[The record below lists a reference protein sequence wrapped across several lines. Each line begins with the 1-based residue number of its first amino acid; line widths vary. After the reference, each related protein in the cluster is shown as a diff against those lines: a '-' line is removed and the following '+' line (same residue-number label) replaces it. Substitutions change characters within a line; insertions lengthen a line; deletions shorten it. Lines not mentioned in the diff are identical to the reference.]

1 MAFHEVDFPLPLS
14 RRVSGGPERRTDIV
28 ALISGHEERNQLWAD
43 SRRRYDAGTGLRAI
57 DDIHTLVTFF
67 EARRGRFHGFRF
79 RDPADHKSCA
89 PTAMPAAIDQ
99 AIGIGDGATVAFQLA
114 RTYDSGTS
122 DWTRTIA
129 KPVSGSVLI
138 ALDGTPQASG
148 FSVDDTTGI
157 VTFDTAPAVGIAI
170 TAGFEFDFPVRFDT
184 DRLDI
189 DLDAFAAG
197 SAPHVPLVE
206 VRV

>member
-1 MAFHEVDFPLPLS
+1 
-14 RRVSGGPERRTDIV
+14 
-28 ALISGHEERNQLWAD
+28 
-43 SRRRYDAGTGLRAI
+43 
-57 DDIHTLVTFF
+57 
-67 EARRGRFHGFRF
+67 
-79 RDPADHKSCA
+79 
-89 PTAMPAAIDQ
+89 MPAATDQ

-170 TAGFEFDFPVRFDT
+170 TAGFEFDVPVRFDT